1 VGEPAGRY
9 QEGPAQRLG
18 HGLLVADAQAEGGG
32 PAQQIVGQ
40 GGGQQPGRVGGE
52 PARGQVG
59 QPGARL
65 QVADGQ
71 LANGVAA
78 VVGVQLN
85 SRADA
90 VGDEGVLQ
98 RLVEW
103 GDFAGFACSEAMV
116 MAKPTPSTPP
126 ASRP

>member
-1 VGEPAGRY
+1 MQRPLPRGVGEPPGQH
-9 QEGPAQRLG
+9 QEGPAQGLG
-18 HGLLVADAQAEGGG
+18 HGLLVADAQAEGGDR
-32 PAQQIVGQ
+32 AQQIVGQ

-71 LANGVAA
+71 LASGVAA

-90 VGDEGVLQ
+90 VGDEGVIAPGGNSWAWSPWL
-98 RLVEW
+98 R
-103 GDFAGFACSEAMV
+103 
-116 MAKPTPSTPP
+116 TRRTI
-126 ASRP
+126 SRSPW

>member
-1 VGEPAGRY
+1 VQRPLPRGVGEPAGRY

-90 VGDEGVLQ
+90 VGDEGVIAPGGKQLAWSPWL
-98 RLVEW
+98 R
-103 GDFAGFACSEAMV
+103 
-116 MAKPTPSTPP
+116 TRRTI
-126 ASRP
+126 SRSPW